1 MLKNS
6 LFLFFCV
13 FLIFYYSLISAITFY
28 FQSII
33 TSYFLLDVL
42 YMLTKVVLGF
52 VSLLLSVSRDMMS
65 SEAMIASP
73 RRRRLSPTPLPARK
87 VQPPVQDIEAKNIF
101 YSLATKWED
110 IDLTNGVPVKEY
122 LVRGTVSHVDERRI
136 RVMFDKPIRFVKDIP
151 LDRVPCTK
159 YIYNPATASLLL
171 VEFDPN
177 ASFRTMEQL
186 YKWKEYPLK
195 PMFVSNVTLSK
206 GITLVFKVLQ
216 FFNGDNKLAIS
227 INSIE

>member
-1 MLKNS
+1 
-6 LFLFFCV
+6 
-13 FLIFYYSLISAITFY
+13 
-28 FQSII
+28 
-33 TSYFLLDVL
+33 
-42 YMLTKVVLGF
+42 
-52 VSLLLSVSRDMMS
+52 MMS
-65 SEAMIASP
+65 SEAMAPSP

-87 VQPPVQDIEAKNIF
+87 AQPPVHDIEAKNIF

-110 IDLTNGVPVKEY
+110 IDLTNGVPVREY
-122 LVRGTVSHVDERRI
+122 LVRGTVSHIDERRM
-136 RVMFDKPIRFVKDIP
+136 RVMFDKPVRFVKDIP

-206 GITLVFKVLQ
+206 GVTLVFKVLQ

-227 INSIE
+227 INSVE